1 MKQLYLILGL
11 LAVAGLGFSQN
22 PTFPPRDETYLD
34 PSLDAFVQQLS
45 KAIDSR
51 DRHFVYDAVD
61 IDVAGAI
68 GMSTGINDFI
78 EEWNIKDDSSRF
90 WPMMKRVI
98 ELGGVFLHDTADLTG
113 RYQFVFPY
121 VYDMPLDLE
130 DDYYSIGVV
139 TGKNVNLR
147 DKPDTASPI
156 KTKLSY
162 DVIWYLQGDDFNP
175 PSAGTNPYGQP
186 EWYYVETYDRQIRGW
201 VNWKYVCSPMDA
213 RMFLFKNDK
222 GVWKISAFVEG
233 D

>member
-1 MKQLYLILGL
+1 MKQLYLILLL
-11 LAVAGLGFSQN
+11 LAIIGSVHAQN

-34 PSLDAFVQQLS
+34 PSLDEFVKNLVR
-45 KAIDSR
+45 AIDSR
-51 DRHFVYDAVD
+51 DRHFIYDALD
-61 IDVAGAI
+61 IDVVGEI
-68 GMSTGINDFI
+68 EMSKGIEDFI
-78 EEWNIKDDSSRF
+78 EEWNIRDDSSRF
-90 WPMMKRVI
+90 WPTMKRI
-98 ELGGVFLHDTADLTG
+98 IQLGGVFLHDTADKTG

-130 DDYYSIGVV
+130 DDYYSIGVI

-162 DVIWYLQGDDFNP
+162 DVIWYLQGDALNP
-175 PSAGTNPYGQP
+175 PSSGTNPYGQA
-186 EWYYVETYDRQIRGW
+186 EWFYVETYDRQVRGW

-222 GVWKISAFVEG
+222 GAWKISAFVEG